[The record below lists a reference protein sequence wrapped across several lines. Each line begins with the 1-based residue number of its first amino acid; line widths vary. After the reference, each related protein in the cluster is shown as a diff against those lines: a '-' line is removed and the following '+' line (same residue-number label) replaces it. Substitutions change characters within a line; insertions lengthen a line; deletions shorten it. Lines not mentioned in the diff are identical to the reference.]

1 MKKDEYIKI
10 IIKYKKIYLP
20 QIKKIKQKFIWT
32 MNNYDKNSLINIM
45 VEHRNLIKNLILD
58 VINEFEEFR
67 KIKCCIMLN
76 DSLARGTNT
85 FYSDI
90 DINYFYSNDYFEKMI
105 NVEEEVNY
113 ILQTIMGYRGKDY
126 GSVFATN

>member
-1 MKKDEYIKI
+1 
-10 IIKYKKIYLP
+10 
-20 QIKKIKQKFIWT
+20 
-32 MNNYDKNSLINIM
+32 
-45 VEHRNLIKNLILD
+45 
-58 VINEFEEFR
+58 
-67 KIKCCIMLN
+67 MLN
-76 DSLARGTNT
+76 GSLARGTNT

>member
-45 VEHRNLIKNLILD
+45 VEHRNLIKNLI
-58 VINEFEEFR
+58 
-67 KIKCCIMLN
+67 
-76 DSLARGTNT
+76 
-85 FYSDI
+85 
-90 DINYFYSNDYFEKMI
+90 
-105 NVEEEVNY
+105 
-113 ILQTIMGYRGKDY
+113 
-126 GSVFATN
+126 